1 MNVSLPSKKSV
12 VVPKRPSCDEV
23 YAKDMACVHDPSLR
37 AKSRD
42 CIRVYYSYDLCQY
55 LRKKGEA
62 VVVTVR
68 RADG

>member
-1 MNVSLPSKKSV
+1 MNVSHPSKKSAV
-12 VVPKRPSCDEV
+12 VYERPSCDEV
-23 YAKDMACVHDPSLR
+23 YAKDMACVRDPSMR
-37 AKSRD
+37 IKNRD

-62 VVVTVR
+62 VTVTIR

>member
-1 MNVSLPSKKSV
+1 MNVSTPSKKSAV
-12 VVPKRPSCDEV
+12 VYERPSCDEV
-23 YAKDMACVHDPSLR
+23 YAKDMACVRDPAMR
-37 AKSRD
+37 AKNRD